1 MPEEGEVYICDCC
14 EEKRLT
20 NNNWYRVQNETIC
33 GDCFDENY
41 SSCDDCGSNELQ
53 DDMHWCE
60 YTGVYVCESCYEDSY
75 FWCESCD
82 ENYPNGHNC
91 GCNATIQRYDY
102 SPEYRVFDYRKDK
115 SNNVSVVK
123 DSVYQPKYNRKPTNF
138 KRRSYN
144 DQSVAVKSEV
154 IDATYGVELEV
165 EYKGDHYSN
174 KTEHAQTI
182 MDVADDSIA
191 SEFLFCMQDG
201 SLEDGFEI
209 GTMPF
214 TERFYKQ
221 VLYRKRG
228 FRDILSHLKS
238 MDYRSYNTR
247 NCGMHVHINRQ
258 SFSDTHLYKFQRFFY
273 LNPGFIRFI
282 SRRRDSRMEQWCQV
296 YGISKRDN
304 IKAMYRKHTRKF
316 LAVHLTNKKT
326 VEVRIFRGTLSH
338 KAFCR
343 NMEFVFAVKEF
354 TKLVS
359 INEYTPYVTDV
370 TKQRYKGDYTDFF
383 IWLKNQDNRYPNLVH
398 FLDNQKVYESWS
410 RTDKKG
416 IEHY

>member
-1 MPEEGEVYICDCC
+1 MPEPEMYICGCC
-14 EEKRLT
+14 QDECST
-20 NNNWYRVQNETIC
+20 NDNWYEVHNETIC
-33 GDCFDENY
+33 DDCFEEHY
-41 SSCDDCGSNELQ
+41 RICDDCEDADLAEHMN
-53 DDMHWCE
+53 WCE
-60 YTGVYVCESCYEDSY
+60 YTGVYFCEGCTNNY
-75 FWCESCD
+75 FWCENCD
-82 ENYPNGHNC
+82 EWFPNGHDC
-91 GCNATIQRYDY
+91 GCNNNIRRYDY

-144 DQSVAVKSEV
+144 DESVAVKSEV
-154 IDATYGVELEV
+154 IDSIYGLELEV
-165 EYKGDHYSN
+165 EYKGNDYAN
-174 KTEHAQTI
+174 KQETAQTI
-182 MDVADDSIA
+182 MNVADESIA

-201 SLEDGFEI
+201 SLNDGFEI

-228 FRDILSHLKS
+228 FKDILSFLKRNG
-238 MDYRSYNTR
+238 YRSYDTR

-273 LNPGFIRFI
+273 CNPGFIQFV

-296 YGISKRDN
+296 YGVSKKDN
-304 IKAMYRKHTRKF
+304 ISTMYRKSSRKF
-316 LAVHLTNKKT
+316 LAVHLTPKKT

-338 KAFCR
+338 KALCR

-354 TKLVS
+354 TKIVS
-359 INEYTPYVTDV
+359 I
-370 TKQRYKGDYTDFF
+370 TKGSDYNDFF
-383 IWLKNQDNRYPNLVH
+383 LWLKKQHNRYPNLVH
-398 FLDNQKVYESWS
+398 FLDNQKVYDSWS
-410 RTDKKG
+410 RIDEEG
-416 IEHY
+416 RSLY